1 MRFLLTVYVMLFN
14 YRGLPCAKMR
24 RIMWYLIW
32 CIVIATILSLNNL
45 VLLYIQHSG
54 SSQGVSDVAVKLP
67 TTRERFSK
75 CSQTDDNICCVVGL
89 AVTTIS
95 TSIKENMAARITV
108 RVFSEQTPSLSWD
121 WDGKENTLWQ
131 QMKSM
136 MFDYS
141 TDCQNYSLNRSKSI
155 PGSCRFTFLE

>member
-1 MRFLLTVYVMLFN
+1 
-14 YRGLPCAKMR
+14 
-24 RIMWYLIW
+24 MWYLIW

-95 TSIKENMAARITV
+95 TSIKENMAARITG
-108 RVFSEQTPSLSWD
+108 VFSDQTPSLS
-121 WDGKENTLWQ
+121 
-131 QMKSM
+131 
-136 MFDYS
+136 
-141 TDCQNYSLNRSKSI
+141 
-155 PGSCRFTFLE
+155 